1 MNENLV
7 VEATNTEVKLK
18 KTNPIE
24 VEKMNLKT
32 ADWLSP
38 MMETSGKRGLLTISL
53 DEYLQVLDLTGRE
66 FEKGKRGKIPSE

>member
-1 MNENLV
+1 V

-53 DEYLQVLDLTGRE
+53 DEYLQVLVITIIIYIITY
-66 FEKGKRGKIPSE
+66 FCN